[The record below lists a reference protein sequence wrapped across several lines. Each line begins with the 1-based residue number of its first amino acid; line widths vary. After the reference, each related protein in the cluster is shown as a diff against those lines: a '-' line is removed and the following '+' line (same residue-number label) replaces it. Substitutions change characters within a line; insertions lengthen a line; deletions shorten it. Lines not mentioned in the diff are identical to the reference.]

1 MYISSEMKSFPA
13 CFFCLF
19 VSKIL
24 CPLLNCHLVDAF
36 FKMILYEIYIVKN
49 SDTLRFVLQMSSWVC
64 GLLLNFDKVWFGGGG
79 C

>member
-13 CFFCLF
+13 CFFLF

-36 FKMILYEIYIVKN
+36 FKMILYEIYVVKN
-49 SDTLRFVLQMSSWVC
+49 SDTLRFVLQMSS
-64 GLLLNFDKVWFGGGG
+64 
-79 C
+79 